1 MPVPRSGLVALVLLG
16 LLAGGCG
23 APRSPA
29 ATTDR
34 GATASIPRT
43 TRTATAPITA
53 PATASSPR
61 VRSTPLPPQRVDAGR
76 VFALL
81 DPGETTTS
89 ATHFAALSSVDGLV
103 YRALWSRLETA
114 PGMYDWSSL
123 DNVADVARA
132 ARKPL
137 TLHVAPDL
145 PNWLPGLGA
154 QTYTYTSPLGSGTA
168 AVPWDATYLARH
180 GAFVAALATHL
191 RTRGDASLV
200 AMVSVGAPVAEMS
213 LVGCRNGVLGTGP
226 AYDRAQ
232 YLDAWKTS
240 FAAHRD
246 AFADS
251 AFASVNLAI
260 SAPVP
265 EICLPDGDG
274 AAFHAELMRHALSL
288 TPRAVV
294 FAADLNAL
302 GSSRLGQVDA
312 ATRRDTMLHFQTIW
326 SYTDDPA
333 NRFKGPL
340 RDAVCSSWRAGARY
354 IEIYK
359 ADLLNT
365 DPAVQAAIAAAR
377 DGAGC

>member
-1 MPVPRSGLVALVLLG
+1 MPTPHPGVALSALLCLSMAACGPSRPPAAGSDAITAQSAPRPVRTRAASVVLPADTRPPRS
-16 LLAGGCG
+16 
-23 APRSPA
+23 
-29 ATTDR
+29 
-34 GATASIPRT
+34 
-43 TRTATAPITA
+43 
-53 PATASSPR
+53 
-61 VRSTPLPPQRVDAGR
+61 RSTPLPPQRVDAGR

-89 ATHFAALSSVDGLV
+89 AARFAALSSVDGLV

-114 PGMYDWSSL
+114 PGTYDWSSL

-132 ARKPL
+132 ARKPV

-145 PNWLPGLGA
+145 PAWLPGLGA
-154 QTYTYTSPLGSGTA
+154 QTYAYTSPLGSGTA
-168 AVPWDATYLARH
+168 VVPWDATYLARH
-180 GAFVAALATHL
+180 GAFVAALAAHL
-191 RTRGDASLV
+191 RTRGDAGLV
-200 AMVSVGAPVAEMS
+200 AMVSVAAPVAEMS
-213 LVGCRNGVLGTGP
+213 LVGCRNGVLGTSL
-226 AYDRAQ
+226 AYDRTK

-240 FAAHRD
+240 FTAHRD

-251 AFASVNLAI
+251 AFSAVNLAI
-260 SAPVP
+260 SAPVS

-288 TPRAVV
+288 TPRVVV

-302 GSSRLGQVDA
+302 GSSRLNQVDA

-326 SYTDDPA
+326 SYTDDPT

-340 RDAVCSSWRAGARY
+340 HDAVCSSWRAGARY
-354 IEIYK
+354 VEVYK
-359 ADLLNT
+359 ADLLNA
-365 DPAVQAAIAAAR
+365 DPSVQAAIAAAR